1 MYCRISCAAVL
12 CAALALS
19 SAAADAPAAGAAA
32 PAASRATEALADAWS
47 ARELAATALD
57 VPAGGRLFVSGV
69 ELAPGAPPEAL
80 ELERFEVFTPD
91 AVVLVHGAE
100 GEQRHPV
107 TRGQAWFRGRVAGEP
122 ASLAVLSVR
131 PSGEVRGVVQRE
143 GGMWILGGEPATAAE
158 RTARLA
164 ARAVDAA
171 TSGPAADGFTCAAD
185 ELEPPPVQRLTEP
198 SSTAVATLP
207 GASYTAR
214 VAIETDWEL
223 YQRFG
228 NADALAAY
236 VGDLFSFV
244 SAIYDQEIATDLQI
258 SHLSVWTTSSDP
270 WTQTNASCGLYQFG
284 SWWNTNQSG
293 VDRTLAHFL
302 SGKSSNAGV
311 AWVGVLCEGAFAA
324 NIGTGCPGM
333 ASLGNYGGAYG
344 YSGGLDTNFD
354 LDNPQVVWDLVV
366 TAHEIGHNFNSPH
379 THCYNGLG
387 GSSQPVDQCYNGQAG
402 NGCYAGST
410 SLPCGTAG
418 AGCGTLMSYC
428 HFQGGGLSNIGLSFG
443 TGHPFGVLPQRVPDR
458 MRSHVEARAGAAP
471 ACLARVT
478 GCNPLT
484 LGHSGSGGDP
494 TAVPS
499 ASVGCAAGS
508 YTAGERVE
516 LLAAPAAGWQ
526 VESWSGTDDDGSGFV
541 ANTLTMPAAAHA
553 AGAAYVAGCDDL
565 TLSSG
570 TDNGVQLYDACG
582 TLTAGTSYR
591 VGGSGDVT
599 LRSYQRVVLT
609 DGFRVDAGGSLRVV
623 VP

>member
-1 MYCRISCAAVL
+1 MYRRITCAAVL

-19 SAAADAPAAGAAA
+19 SAAAGAPPAG
-32 PAASRATEALADAWS
+32 PSASRATEALADAWS
-47 ARELAATALD
+47 ARELAAAALD

-91 AVVLVHGAE
+91 AVLLVHGAE
-100 GEQRHPV
+100 GEEARPV
-107 TRGQAWFRGRVAGEP
+107 MRGQAWFRGRVAGDP

-143 GGMWILGGEPATAAE
+143 GGMWILGAGSAPAAD
-158 RTARLA
+158 RPARLA

-171 TSGPAADGFTCAAD
+171 TAGPAADGFRCAAD
-185 ELEPPPVQRLTEP
+185 ELEAPPVQRRTAP
-198 SSTAVATLP
+198 STVVAALP
-207 GASYTAR
+207 GTSYTAR

-228 NADALAAY
+228 DADALAAY

-258 SHLSVWTTSSDP
+258 GHLSVWTTSSDP
-270 WTQTNASCGLYQFG
+270 WTQTSASCGLFQFG
-284 SWWNTNQSG
+284 SWWNTNSTG
-293 VDRTLAHFL
+293 VVRTLAHFL

-311 AWVGVLCEGAFAA
+311 AWIGVLCEGAFSY
-324 NIGTGCPGM
+324 NIGNTCSGLPSFGT
-333 ASLGNYGGAYG
+333 YGGAYG

-387 GSSQPVDQCYNGQAG
+387 GSSQPVDECYNGQAAA
-402 NGCYAGST
+402 GCYAGTS

-443 TGHPFGVLPQRVPDR
+443 TGHPYGVLPQRVPDR
-458 MRSHVEARAGAAP
+458 MRGHVEARAGAAP
-471 ACLARVT
+471 TCLAR
-478 GCNPLT
+478 CNPLT
-484 LGHSGSGGDP
+484 FGHSGSGGDP
-494 TAVPS
+494 TAVPAAS
-499 ASVGCAAGS
+499 AGCAAGS
-508 YTAGERVE
+508 YTAGETIE
-516 LLAAPAAGWQ
+516 LLAAPAAGWH

-541 ANTLTMPAAAHA
+541 ANGLSMPAAPHA
-553 AGAAYVAGCDDL
+553 AAADYAAGCDDL
-565 TLSSG
+565 TLTSG

-582 TLTAGTSYR
+582 TLTAGTTYR

-599 LRSYQRVVLT
+599 LRSYRRVVLT
-609 DGFRVDAGGSLRVV
+609 DGFRIDSGGSLRVV